1 VRTPFAALLLA
12 LGCAALSASTQ
23 DGTPRTSG
31 STVPDRL
38 GLAVGHHFT
47 VSFEGPQQSDLA
59 ARALEALDRAY
70 WRVGDALNSFPADPV
85 PVVLYT
91 TEEFR
96 DITRA
101 PGWAAGA
108 YDGTIRI
115 PMRGALDKQEE
126 LDRVLAHEF
135 THALIRSLAPRY
147 VPTWLNEGI
156 AAALERESLG
166 WALDRVKTAGGTA
179 PLAALTR
186 SFGGLSG
193 AQAELAYA
201 TSALAAR
208 ALLDANGGVAMS
220 NLLRDL
226 GHGEPL
232 SSAFEHRMNEPL
244 ERFSDRFRS
253 AY

>member
-1 VRTPFAALLLA
+1 MRTPFAALFLALCCVTLLA
-12 LGCAALSASTQ
+12 AAQNGSPGASS
-23 DGTPRTSG
+23 RS
-31 STVPDRL
+31 VPDRL
-38 GLAVGHHFT
+38 GLAVGNHFT
-47 VSFEGPQQSDLA
+47 VSFEGPQQADLA

-70 WRVGDALNSFPADPV
+70 WRVGDTLNSYPADPV

-115 PMRGALDKQEE
+115 PMRGALGQQQE

-135 THALIRSLAPRY
+135 THALIRSLAPRN

-156 AAALERESLG
+156 AAALERDTLT
-166 WALDRVKTAGGTA
+166 WATDRVKASGGPA
-179 PLAALTR
+179 PLSALTR
-186 SFGGLSG
+186 SFGAFSG

-226 GHGEPL
+226 GHGENFA
-232 SSAFEHRMNEPL
+232 SAFEHRMNEPL
-244 ERFSDRFRS
+244 DRFSDRFRS
-253 AY
+253 TY

>member
-1 VRTPFAALLLA
+1 MPFAALLIALA
-12 LGCAALSASTQ
+12 CAALQASTQ
-23 DGTPRTSG
+23 DRTPGANG
-31 STVPDRL
+31 SVMPDRL

-47 VSFEGPQQSDLA
+47 ISFEGPKQSDLA
-59 ARALEALDRAY
+59 ERALESLDRAY
-70 WRVGDALNSFPADPV
+70 WRVGDALNSYPADPV

-96 DITRA
+96 DVTRA
-101 PGWAAGA
+101 PMWAAGA
-108 YDGTIRI
+108 YDGTIRV

-135 THALIRSLAPRY
+135 AHALIRSLAPRN
-147 VPTWLNEGI
+147 VPTWLNEGV
-156 AAALERESLG
+156 AAALERESMA
-166 WALDRVKTAGGTA
+166 WALERVQAAGGPA

-186 SFGGLSG
+186 SFGNLSG
-193 AQAELAYA
+193 PQAELAYA

-208 ALLDANGGVAMS
+208 TLLDVNGGVAMS

-232 SSAFEHRMNEPL
+232 ASAFEHRMNESL

>member
-1 VRTPFAALLLA
+1 M
-12 LGCAALSASTQ
+12 
-23 DGTPRTSG
+23 
-31 STVPDRL
+31 PDRL
-38 GLAVGHHFT
+38 ELAVGNHFT
-47 VSFEGPQQSDLA
+47 VSFEGPQQADLA
-59 ARALEALDRAY
+59 ARALESLDRAY
-70 WRVGDALNSFPADPV
+70 WRVGDTLNSFPADPV

-115 PMRGALDKQEE
+115 PMRGALGKQEE

-135 THALIRSLAPRY
+135 THALIRSLAPRN

-156 AAALERESLG
+156 AAALERDSVS
-166 WALDRVKTAGGTA
+166 WATDRVKTAGGPA

-186 SFGGLSG
+186 SFGRFSG
-193 AQAELAYA
+193 GQAEVAYA

-226 GHGEPL
+226 GNGEPL
-232 SSAFEHRMNEPL
+232 ASAFEHRMNEPFDQ
-244 ERFSDRFRS
+244 FSERFRS
-253 AY
+253 SY